1 MMGDYPVKL
10 NTFVILDGVIA
21 SSLNLT
27 VMHRDKLEINQTTG
41 KKGRNICIV
50 PSMECVQPSNTPH
63 SPHVISR
70 DVREACQV

>member
-10 NTFVILDGVIA
+10 NTFGILDGVIA

-41 KKGRNICIV
+41 KKNKNRGTSVLCHLWNACSLATHLT
-50 PSMECVQPSNTPH
+50 PLMESAVM
-63 SPHVISR
+63 
-70 DVREACQV
+70 